1 MCPAYPSHLLPSM
14 YQHFFC
20 HMQVDCTDHLDHIA
34 KLQLYE
40 YQFDKGL
47 SASGSGMVGQQPVR
61 RHVGL
66 LAQEVKEIIPDAVKE
81 TVSGKRK

>member
-1 MCPAYPSHLLPSM
+1 M
-14 YQHFFC
+14 YQHC

-47 SASGSGMVGQQPVR
+47 SARGSGMVGQQPVR

-66 LAQEVKEIIPDAVKE
+66 LAQEVKEVIPDAVKE